1 MKSACS
7 RIYLLFIVNP
17 LIRWL
22 IRSTDLTAGNQ
33 LLVGKC
39 IVCSGTK
46 VFNQLQFLEN
56 ISLAWSI
63 ILEFSQDLEVA
74 IMGMKRKFVSRK
86 DDSEEELD
94 PMLLHEPEIRR
105 PTRQDNAGCFFL
117 YGSSQ
122 ISAVPKRKTI
132 FSSPE
137 PLFHFSTDKASGW
150 LVGSFSCQYWVN
162 RSAFKNTL
170 HNSVAL
176 QFLSQTCFSL
186 TEPPILPTKSALN
199 FSKDLEGKDVEG
211 MDMVGNQPQ
220 EVF

>member
-105 PTRQDNAGCFFL
+105 PTRQDISGCFFF
-117 YGSSQ
+117 YGPSQ

-132 FSSPE
+132 FSFPE
-137 PLFHFSTDKASGW
+137 PLFHFSTDKTSGW

-186 TEPPILPTKSALN
+186 TEPPILPTKSGLN